1 MYTCQ
6 ECRCARSVDV
16 PGVMCMVCA
25 RCVGVPEVYVCRE
38 CRCAGSVGVPRV
50 MCMVC

>member
-1 MYTCQ
+1 MYGMCQ
-6 ECRCARSVDV
+6 VCRCARGVSV
-16 PGVMCMVCA
+16 PG
-25 RCVGVPEVYVCRE
+25 VYVCRE